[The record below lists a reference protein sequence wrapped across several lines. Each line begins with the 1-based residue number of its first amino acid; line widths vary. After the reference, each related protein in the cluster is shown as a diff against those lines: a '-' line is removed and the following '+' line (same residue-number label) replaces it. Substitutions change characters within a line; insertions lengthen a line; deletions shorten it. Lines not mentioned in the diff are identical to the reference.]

1 MKISYLSNKRI
12 DNYKGGKMMEPYGK
26 VNLTLLKEL
35 SEVHAIG
42 GYERFVS
49 RIVKKHVENF
59 VDDISYDNS
68 GSMICLKKGKKD
80 GPNIMLSAH
89 MDEVGFMVRH
99 IDENGFVYLLPIGGW
114 WGLVMPAQEMVV
126 TTISEQ
132 EYIGV
137 VGCRAPHGMPEKEKS
152 KVIEPMDLY
161 LDLGVSSKEEVLS
174 LGIEIGD
181 MVTPNTKFR
190 VMNNPDYLMGKAWD
204 DRICVA
210 VCTEIIQNL
219 KEINHDANIYFVA
232 STQEEVGIRGA
243 RTATHVI
250 KPDLAIALD
259 VTTSQ
264 DTPLDS
270 GSMAL
275 GNGVVLSFL
284 DSLTMAHRGV
294 YKEMKFLSD
303 QLNLDINYDFMTEG
317 GTDACNIHKA
327 MTGIPTMTLSLP
339 TRYMHSSRLLIH
351 RKDYYQTVQL
361 LTEFCST
368 MTQEKLLSIK
378 NEIK

>member
-1 MKISYLSNKRI
+1 
-12 DNYKGGKMMEPYGK
+12 MEPYGK
-26 VNLTLLKEL
+26 VDLTLLKEL

-49 RIVKKHVENF
+49 RIVRKHLEDI

-68 GSMICLKKGKKD
+68 GSMICLKKGKND

-99 IDENGFVYLLPIGGW
+99 IDKNGFIYLLPIGGW
-114 WGLVMPAQEMVV
+114 WGHVMPAQEMIV
-126 TTISEQ
+126 TTIDEN
-132 EYIGV
+132 EFVGII
-137 VGCRAPHGMPEKEKS
+137 GCRAPHGMPESEKS

-161 LDLGVSSKEEVLS
+161 LDLGVSSKEDVLS
-174 LGIEIGD
+174 LGIDIGD
-181 MVTPNTKFR
+181 MVTPNTQFK
-190 VMNNPDYLMGKAWD
+190 VMNNPNYLMGKAWD

-210 VCTEIIQNL
+210 VCTEVMYNL
-219 KEINHDANIYFVA
+219 FKLEHDANIYFVA

-243 RTATHVI
+243 RTATHTI

-270 GSMAL
+270 GNMAL

-284 DSLTMAHRGV
+284 DSLTMAHKGV
-294 YKEMKFLSD
+294 YKEIKSISNELK
-303 QLNLDINYDFMTEG
+303 LDINYDFMTEG

-327 MTGIPTMTLSLP
+327 MTGVPSMTLSLP

-361 LTEFCST
+361 LTEFCRT
-368 MTQEKLLSIK
+368 LNREKLDTIK
-378 NEIK
+378 SDIN

>member
-1 MKISYLSNKRI
+1 
-12 DNYKGGKMMEPYGK
+12 MEPYGK

-190 VMNNPDYLMGKAWD
+190 VMNNPDYLLGKAWD

-232 STQEEVGIRGA
+232 SNQEEVGIRGA